1 MDYGCGMIYG
11 DHDDKSL
18 SGYLFDTADRK
29 VSLYIEM
36 DQLQATS
43 QLQITT
49 YLIGT
54 TVCTI

>member
-36 DQLQATS
+36 DQLQSTS
-43 QLQITT
+43 
-49 YLIGT
+49 
-54 TVCTI
+54 